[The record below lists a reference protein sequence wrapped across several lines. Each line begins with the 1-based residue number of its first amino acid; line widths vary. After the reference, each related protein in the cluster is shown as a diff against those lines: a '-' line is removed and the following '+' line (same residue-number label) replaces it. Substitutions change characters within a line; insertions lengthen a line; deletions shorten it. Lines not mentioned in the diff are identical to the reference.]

1 MQEKWDPWVW
11 KIPWRRKWQPTPVF
25 LPGKNS
31 MDRGSWWATDHGV
44 ARVGHDWVT
53 KHAFSFSPTTQQW
66 SVPVLSPWISFLSVV
81 TPGRRVWRCFYFWY
95 PQARTFPWIATDM
108 INCLLTISI
117 WMSNG
122 HLRQSWSSPPTQTYS
137 PHTLCIWVNS
147 KPDSHSC
154 LGQTLELWRSP
165 WLVFL
170 TCPMSDPVGKS
181 WQLCLQNI
189 SKIQS
194 LFPSSP
200 EIILVQQSASFISHL
215 SCSNTLLGDLSASAL
230 AAISLFSTLRPV
242 WSCAR
247 RAGHITPLLKSLQRV
262 PSSFQGKIESA
273 SVTHKAL

>member
-1 MQEKWDPWVW
+1 MQEKWGPWVW
-11 KIPWRRKWQPTPVF
+11 KIPWRRKWQPTPVL

-31 MDRGSWWATDHGV
+31 MDRGTWWAIVHGV

-53 KHAFSFSPTTQQW
+53 EHGFSLSPTTDRW
-66 SVPVLSPWISFLSVV
+66 SAPELSPWISFLSVV
-81 TPGRRVWRCFYFWY
+81 TPGRCVWRCFYFWY

-108 INCLLTISI
+108 INCLLTTSI
-117 WMSNG
+117 WMFNG

-137 PHTLCIWVNS
+137 PHTLSMWANS

-154 LGQTLELWRSP
+154 LGQTLELWRP
-165 WLVFL
+165 PCLVFL
-170 TCPMSDPVGKS
+170 TCPMSDPAGKS

-242 WSCAR
+242 
-247 RAGHITPLLKSLQRV
+247 
-262 PSSFQGKIESA
+262 
-273 SVTHKAL
+273 